1 MVYAMGPCSS
11 SYVLPFIFCGLLVL
25 SAGCL
30 TDSTP
35 PAPETTPEPAFTTRT
50 PENPVV
56 TVSPAEMALQKG
68 DLPSD
73 YRLKDR
79 TVTSYAGVGQV
90 FRDLGWQ
97 QGYRVSFYRLDTD
110 TGDMTAIVQEIE
122 VYPLDTVKEAYT
134 LRKETL
140 LPADDS
146 RTDYQVPFPL
156 TGDRSIAWRE
166 VRSTYNVPIVTY
178 TVIFTKK
185 NVYGKISMTGTS
197 TDYELLKTL
206 AATTVARVR

>member
-1 MVYAMGPCSS
+1 MGPCSS

-30 TDSTP
+30 TDTDP
-35 PAPETTPEPAFTTRT
+35 PVPETTPNRVIVTPT
-50 PENPVV
+50 PESPVV
-56 TVSPAEMALQKG
+56 TMPPADMALRKD
-68 DLPSD
+68 DLPAD

-79 TVTSYAGVGQV
+79 TVTSYGGVGQV

-97 QGYRVSFYRLDTD
+97 QGYRVSFYRLDTE
-110 TGDMTAIVQEIE
+110 TGDMTSILQEIE
-122 VYPLDTVKEAYT
+122 VYPLDAVKSAYT

-146 RTDYQVPFPL
+146 MTDYQVPFPL

-166 VRSTYNVPIVTY
+166 VRSTRNIPLVTY

-185 NVYGKISMTGTS
+185 NVYEKISMTGTS

-206 AATTVARVR
+206 AATAVARVR